1 MYELCWGLPAVSR
14 ELRRWRSL
22 AAAIPDQPLRDDAL
36 HALDSKRGHTD
47 GAALFWTLPAHR
59 DIALLRLLVAYEIIY
74 DYLDNVSER
83 SAAQGE
89 RNGRHLFKAL
99 VDALDPGRTPSD
111 YYRYQP
117 WRDDG
122 GYLRML
128 VDACR
133 AGCRELPSFAVV
145 RPFIEREASH
155 TPVLAINH
163 GLAAAQRDATLEE
176 WAADVSCHD
185 PDLRWYEYTAAA
197 SQSVVTFALLALA
210 ADPRATHR
218 LAAETYNAYFPW
230 FAYAVTML
238 DSYVDQPEDEL
249 AGAHSYISH
258 YPNPELG
265 ISRLCESAQLS
276 ARRLLALPH
285 GERHAVILGCMIA
298 MYLSKDSG
306 RTTAMRPT
314 TAQIAQAGGSLT
326 RILLPILR
334 CWRICNGQASAT

>member
-1 MYELCWGLPAVSR
+1 VRELRWGLPTVSR
-14 ELRRWRSL
+14 EIQKWRAL

-83 SAAQGE
+83 SAAQDE
-89 RNGRHLFKAL
+89 QNDRQLFKAL
-99 VDALDPGRTPSD
+99 VDALDPDRTPSD

-117 WRDDG
+117 WRNDG

-133 AGCRELPSFAVV
+133 AGCRELPTFAVV
-145 RPFIEREASH
+145 RPFIVREAAH
-155 TPVLAINH
+155 VPVLAINH
-163 GLAAAQRDATLEE
+163 QSVAAQRDAALKE
-176 WAADVSCHD
+176 WATDASHHEH
-185 PDLRWYEYTAAA
+185 DLRWYEYTAAA
-197 SQSVVTFALLALA
+197 SQSVVTFVLLALA
-210 ADPRATHR
+210 ADPRATHQ
-218 LAAETYNAYFPW
+218 LAAATYDAYFPW

-238 DSYVDQPEDEL
+238 DSYVDQREDEL
-249 AGAHSYISH
+249 AEAHSYISH
-258 YPNPELG
+258 YPTPELG
-265 ISRLCESAQLS
+265 ISRLCESTEQS

-298 MYLSKDSG
+298 MYLSKDSV
-306 RTTAMRPT
+306 RTPAMRPT
-314 TAQIAQAGGSLT
+314 TGRIAQAGGSLT
-326 RILLPILR
+326 RILLPVLR
-334 CWRICNGQASAT
+334 CWRIRNGQASAT